1 MGSWF
6 RSSVGGVFWYQK
18 HCAERIFAFRSFVGD
33 SLSQVKLPVP
43 LVIGQISMYL
53 NLSKVNLIKVTKH
66 ESRNQKESFTIQN
79 MKVEICSGTGES

>member
-1 MGSWF
+1 M
-6 RSSVGGVFWYQK
+6 
-18 HCAERIFAFRSFVGD
+18 E
-33 SLSQVKLPVP
+33 LPVP
-43 LVIGQISMYL
+43 LVIDQISMYL